1 MTHSKKYNRLQ
12 LIIACCIVTWQL
24 AAQPVRTLT
33 VNELFTL
40 GIENSLEIK
49 ASLIN
54 QQIAADRE
62 KTARSNRLPD
72 INAGITGQYQG
83 NPVWFGRAGEES
95 TQPQV
100 ANWLHN
106 YTIDVTQ
113 PLYRGGKIKQGMAK
127 AALEREVA
135 SLSTG
140 LSEAEMKLYLIGQYL
155 DLLRLY
161 KQKEVLAQNI
171 EESEVR
177 LHDIRQ
183 MRKEGMITQ
192 NDVIRSELQLTN
204 YELSLRETS
213 NNIIIVSQQL
223 DIILGLDE
231 EVLLQPDTAIL
242 KNVYPFASYTEY
254 VEKAYDNYPEL
265 KIARMDVKLAQM
277 NTRLSEADNLPW
289 LSLRASNA
297 LGWPA
302 TTVAPVQDMFKNSWN
317 LSLVLSYNLSSLY
330 HNKHTVSAM
339 RRTANLQQTRL
350 EQLMQNIR
358 ASVKAAYIKHQEATD
373 RIRALTTYV
382 EQANENY
389 RIVQNKYLNQLAIL
403 TDLLDASNVRL
414 DAELQLTA
422 AKATQIYTYY
432 QLLRSSGNL

>member
-1 MTHSKKYNRLQ
+1 MTHSRKYNRIQ
-12 LIIACCIVTWQL
+12 FIIACCFITLQL
-24 AAQPVRTLT
+24 VAQPVRTLT
-33 VNELFTL
+33 VDELFTL
-40 GIENSLEIK
+40 GTENSLDIK

-54 QQIAADRE
+54 QQIAADQE

-83 NPVWFGRAGEES
+83 TPVWFGGKGEGSSRQE
-95 TQPQV
+95 V
-100 ANWLHN
+100 ANWMHS
-106 YTIDVTQ
+106 YTIDATQ
-113 PLYRGGKIKQGMAK
+113 PLYRGGKIKQGIAK

-140 LSEAEMKLYLIGQYL
+140 QTEAEVKLYLIGQYL
-155 DLLRLY
+155 DLFKLY
-161 KQKEVLAQNI
+161 KQKEVLKQNI

-177 LHDIRQ
+177 LHDIRL

-204 YELSLRETS
+204 YELSLRETD
-213 NNIIIVSQQL
+213 NNIAIISQQL
-223 DIILGLDE
+223 DIVLGLDE
-231 EVLLQPDTAIL
+231 ALLLQPDTTIL
-242 KNVYPFASYTEY
+242 NNIYPVDTYTEY
-254 VEKAYDNYPEL
+254 IEKAYDNYPEL
-265 KIARMDVKLAQM
+265 KIARMDVRLAQM
-277 NTRLSEADNLPW
+277 NKRLSEADYLPW

-302 TTVAPVQDMFKNSWN
+302 TTVAPVQELFKNSWN
-317 LSLVLSYNLSSLY
+317 VSLVLSYSLSSLY

-339 RRTANLQQTRL
+339 RRTITLQQTRH
-350 EQLMQNIR
+350 EQLMQQIR
-358 ASVKAAYIKHQEATD
+358 AGVKAAYIKHREASD
-373 RIRALTTYV
+373 RIKALTTYV

-422 AKATQIYTYY
+422 AKASQLYTYY